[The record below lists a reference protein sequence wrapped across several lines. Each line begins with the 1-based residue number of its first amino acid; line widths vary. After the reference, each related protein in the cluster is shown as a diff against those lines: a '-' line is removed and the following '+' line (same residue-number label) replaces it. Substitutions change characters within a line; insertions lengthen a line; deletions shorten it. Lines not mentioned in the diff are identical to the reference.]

1 MRFGFP
7 KRGIAMVVVL
17 ATMVL
22 AGAAHAQET
31 TTTETKSFEILSVDG
46 NVLVIREAAGTR
58 ELTVPS
64 DFRFNVDGR
73 SLAVTDLK
81 PGMKGTARVTKTT
94 ISRPVY
100 VTEVRNAKVVKTLGG
115 GDVIV
120 QGPDG
125 FKMYSQGDVDERK
138 ITVLMDGKPVRTE
151 DLREGDVLT
160 ASIITEGPPQ
170 TMSKT
175 EVDVTLAKAAAS
187 PSATA
192 SAGSAPSAAAQT
204 SAADPGAVIPAD
216 TMAAPLA
223 DTMTTPAPAPASNN
237 SMVIWF
243 ALIIIILVA
252 LILVRK
258 RSKR

>member
-7 KRGIAMVVVL
+7 KRGIAMVVAL

-22 AGAAHAQET
+22 AGAAHGQET

-46 NVLVIREAAGTR
+46 NVLVIREATGTR

-100 VTEVRNAKVVKTLGG
+100 VTEVRNAKVIKTLGG

-125 FKMYSQGDVDERK
+125 FKMYSQGDVDERQ
-138 ITVLMDGKPVRTE
+138 ITVLMDGKPVRTV

-175 EVDVTLAKAAAS
+175 EVDVTLAQAAAS
-187 PSATA
+187 SP
-192 SAGSAPSAAAQT
+192 AGSTPSPT
-204 SAADPGAVIPAD
+204 ADPATQMPGADTMGMVPVD
-216 TMAAPLA
+216 TMAAPVV
-223 DTMTTPAPAPASNN
+223 DTSGASNAAPASLP
-237 SMVIWF
+237 SYLLWLLLAGVILI
-243 ALIIIILVA
+243 ALIV
-252 LILVRK
+252 VR
-258 RSKR
+258 RARR